1 MAREKFQ
8 RKKPHVNIGTIGHV
22 DHGKTTLTAAITMA
36 LAARGGGKG
45 RKYADIDS
53 APEEKARGITI
64 NTAHVEYETENRH
77 YAHVDCPGHADY
89 VKNMIT
95 GAAQMDGA
103 ILVVS
108 GADGPMPQTKE
119 HILLAKQVGVPNI
132 VVFLNKEDQVDD
144 QELLE
149 LVELEVRETLDNYEF
164 PGDEVPVVSGSALLA
179 LEALTENPKIKDGNN
194 KWVDKI
200 YYLMDQV
207 DNYIPTPERDT
218 EKPFLMAV
226 EDVFSITGRGTVA
239 TGRVERG
246 SVKVGDTIEI
256 VGLEATRST
265 TVTGLEMF
273 QKTLDESVAGDNVG
287 VLLRGIQ
294 KNDIQRG
301 MVLAKPGTITPHTKF
316 EAQVYVLNKEE
327 GGRHTPF
334 FPGYRPQFYVRTT
347 DVTGKIESFKT
358 DDGSPTQMVMPGDR
372 IKMVVEL
379 IQPIAIEK
387 GMRFAIREGG
397 RTVGAG
403 LVSSIIQ

>member
-1 MAREKFQ
+1 MARGKFE

-36 LAARGGGKG
+36 LASQGGGKG
-45 RKYADIDS
+45 RKYDDIDS

-108 GADGPMPQTKE
+108 GADGSMPQTKE
-119 HILLAKQVGVPNI
+119 HILLAKQVGVPNV

-144 QELLE
+144 EELLE

-164 PGDEVPVVSGSALLA
+164 PGDEIPIVAGSALLA
-179 LEALTENPKIKDGNN
+179 LEALTENPELKAGEN

-200 YYLMDQV
+200 YELMRQV
-207 DNYIPTPERDT
+207 DSYIPTPERETD
-218 EKPFLMAV
+218 KPFLMAV

-246 SVKVGDTIEI
+246 AVKVGESVEL
-256 VGLEATRST
+256 VGLATTRAT

-273 QKTLDESVAGDNVG
+273 QKTLEESVAGDNVG

-294 KNDIQRG
+294 KTDVERG
-301 MVLAKPGTITPHTKF
+301 MVLAKPGSITPHTKF
-316 EAQVYVLNKEE
+316 EAQVYVLKKEE

-347 DVTGKIESFKT
+347 DVTGKIESFRA
-358 DDGSPTQMVMPGDR
+358 DDGSATQMVMPGDR
-372 IKMVVEL
+372 IKMIVEL

-403 LVSSIIQ
+403 LVATILQ